1 MAERKDQSKGAAHAS
16 TDDVKASML
25 QEAMA
30 DFLKSKMVRIQ
41 GADHFMQILS
51 TGVFNE
57 TKPFFPEED
66 LSYSDIS
73 DYDDDDEDDYFKKQ
87 KAAHQP
93 KEPHS
98 QTAKS
103 TDKDDKDEMKAEE
116 EQSKEKRQKNKRKKM
131 RRKEKKQSEK
141 ENTGILPEEEPGKS
155 DSSEIQEENPSTNN
169 NTEANKSPERVKT
182 LNETEAAGDEKRSVV
197 NNREENLAT
206 INKNEEVDQEE
217 EKELDSNKSYAVKSM
232 PEETCNQ
239 KPSQEIQENQL
250 VEVLQPEKE
259 GPKVE
264 EEDPKVVEEKPK
276 VVEEEPKVVE
286 DPEVQK
292 ERRLKPNEEQLQKEN
307 VQQKT
312 TPTAAEEYANISR
325 DLAGKGNRL
334 AASGM
339 FEHAIECFTD
349 AIKFNPREYRLF
361 GNRSLCYERMQHF
374 ENALR
379 DADLSLSMEPN
390 WIKGLFRKGKALC
403 GLKRYYEA
411 SLVYEEVLQLDRSS
425 AEAKQEL
432 KRAQTLHLMEMGFGW
447 AKCNEAL
454 KHHATLQEAT
464 EALFAAHD
472 ASQGAGASRDDA
484 DERVLQAEDG
494 KESKAVPSASPSRAQ
509 PVKVPLTSSPLQSRS
524 QSHSPTPRPR
534 NSVKPQLYSIWVG
547 ALAPTVTYASLHEL
561 FSRVGVIYSIKIM
574 LEHECAFVNYT
585 RLEDCERAIQ
595 CFDGMVLEGIVLHV
609 RYSVKGQS
617 GCSLGKKECFFW
629 RTTGCTRQ
637 DCTFKHVP
645 EHKKIDSKKFTSRL
659 GFNNM

>member
-16 TDDVKASML
+16 TDDVNASML

-66 LSYSDIS
+66 LSYSDVS
-73 DYDDDDEDDYFKKQ
+73 DYDDDEDDYFQQQ

-103 TDKDDKDEMKAEE
+103 TDKDYKDELKAEE
-116 EQSKEKRQKNKRKKM
+116 EQSKEKKQKNKRKKM

-141 ENTGILPEEEPGKS
+141 ENTVILPEEELSKS
-155 DSSEIQEENPSTNN
+155 DSSENQEENPSDN
-169 NTEANKSPERVKT
+169 NTEANKSPERDKT
-182 LNETEAAGDEKRSVV
+182 LNETEAAGDEERSVV

-206 INKNEEVDQEE
+206 INKREEVEQEE
-217 EKELDSNKSYAVKSM
+217 EKELDSNNSYAVKSS

-250 VEVLQPEKE
+250 VEVLQPE
-259 GPKVE
+259 
-264 EEDPKVVEEKPK
+264 EEKPK
-276 VVEEEPKVVE
+276 AVEEEPKIVE
-286 DPEVQK
+286 DPEAQR
-292 ERRLKPNEEQLQKEN
+292 ERRHEPNEEN
-307 VQQKT
+307 PT
-312 TPTAAEEYANISR
+312 ATAAEEYANISR

-447 AKCNEAL
+447 TKCNEAL
-454 KHHATLQEAT
+454 KNHATLQEAT

-472 ASQGAGASRDDA
+472 TSQGAGGSRDDA
-484 DERVLQAEDG
+484 DERVLLAEDG
-494 KESKAVPSASPSRAQ
+494 QESKAVPPASPSRAQ
-509 PVKVPLTSSPLQSRS
+509 PVKGPSLTSSPLQSRS

-534 NSVKPQLYSIWVG
+534 NHVKPQLYSIWVG

-585 RLEDCERAIQ
+585 RMEDCERAIQ

-609 RYSVKGQS
+609 RYSFKGQS
-617 GCSLGKKECFFW
+617 SLGKKECFFW

-645 EHKKIDSKKFTSRL
+645 EHKNVDIKKFTSRL